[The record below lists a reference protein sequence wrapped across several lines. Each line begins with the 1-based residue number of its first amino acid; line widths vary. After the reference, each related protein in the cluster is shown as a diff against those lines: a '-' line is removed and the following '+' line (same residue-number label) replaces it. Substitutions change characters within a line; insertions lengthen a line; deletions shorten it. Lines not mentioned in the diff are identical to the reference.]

1 MTEEQ
6 MVKITKLEYFEEKAT
21 DLEALVNS
29 AFPQLE
35 TEAFIDQDEDS
46 VSVQS
51 ELEVPGFEDTF
62 FIEWIHSVNEEDPEQ
77 EYECSIFTA
86 EGEELGVCYSNEF
99 VRATLECVK
108 ETQELLMSVNNW
120 LGSVF
125 RVI

>member
-1 MTEEQ
+1 

-35 TEAFIDQDEDS
+35 TEAFIDQDEGC

-51 ELEVPGFEDTF
+51 QLEVFGFEDIF
-62 FIEWIHSVNEEDPEQ
+62 FIEWVHNVNEEDPEQ

-86 EGEELGVCYSNEF
+86 EGEELGVCYSSEF

-108 ETQELLMSVNNW
+108 ETQELLMSVHNW

-125 RVI
+125 RII

>member
-1 MTEEQ
+1 

-21 DLEALVNS
+21 DLEALVNG
-29 AFPQLE
+29 AFPLLE
-35 TEAFIDQDEDS
+35 TEAFIDPDENC

-51 ELEVPGFEDTF
+51 ELEIPGYEDTF
-62 FIEWIHSVNEEDPEQ
+62 FIEWVHNVNEEDPEL

-86 EGEELGVCYSNEF
+86 EGEELGVCYSSEF
-99 VRATLECVK
+99 VRATLECVR
-108 ETQELLMSVNNW
+108 ETQDLLVSLNNW